1 MRRLLAI
8 GLLLIALAAC
18 GEAEPAAETSE
29 PAEGGVKQ
37 YSSHPGTVIEAGKSY
52 TAVIKTNLGDMSFE
66 LLADESPLAV
76 NSFVFLAREGYFDGV
91 IFHRIIPGFMGQ
103 SGDPTGTGGGG
114 PGYKYDIETP
124 SGPYIRGSLAM
135 ANAGPG
141 TNGSQF
147 FIVFDNLTE
156 QGRLSPDYS
165 LFGQMSDGEPAL
177 KALESVPVTAKPSGE
192 RSQPLEEVRIFTIEI
207 IER

>member
-29 PAEGGVKQ
+29 PAEGGMKQ

-52 TAVIKTNLGDMSFE
+52 SAVIKTNLGDMTFD
-66 LLADESPLAV
+66 LLANEAPLAV

-114 PGYKYDIETP
+114 PGYKFDIETP

-165 LFGQMSDGEPAL
+165 LFGQMTDGEAAL
-177 KALESVPVTAKPSGE
+177 EALESVPVTAKPSGE
-192 RSQPLEEVRIFTIEI
+192 RSQPLEEVRISTIEI

>member
-37 YSSHPGTVIEAGKSY
+37 YSSHPGTVIEDGKSY
-52 TAVIKTNLGDMSFE
+52 TAVIKTNLGDMSFD

-147 FIVFDNLTE
+147 FIVFDNLTD

-165 LFGQMSDGEPAL
+165 LFGQMTDGEPAL
-177 KALESVPVTAKPSGE
+177 RALESVPVTAKPSGE

>member
-18 GEAEPAAETSE
+18 GEAEPAAEASE
-29 PAEGGVKQ
+29 TAEGGVKQ
-37 YSSHPGTVIEAGKSY
+37 YSNHPGTVIEAGKTYS
-52 TAVIKTNLGDMSFE
+52 AVIKTNLGDMTFD
-66 LLADESPLAV
+66 LLADESPMAV
-76 NSFVFLAREGYFDGV
+76 NSFVFLAREGYFNGV

-192 RSQPLEEVRIFTIEI
+192 RSQPLEEVRISTIEI

>member
-18 GEAEPAAETSE
+18 GEAEPAAETSDS
-29 PAEGGVKQ
+29 AEGGVKQ
-37 YSSHPGTVIEAGKSY
+37 YSAHPGTVIEAGKSY
-52 TAVIKTNLGDMSFE
+52 SAVVKTNLGDMTFD

-156 QGRLSPDYS
+156 LGRLSPDYS

-192 RSQPLEEVRIFTIEI
+192 RSQPLEEVQIATIEI

>member
-18 GEAEPAAETSE
+18 GEAEPAAETSDS
-29 PAEGGVKQ
+29 AEGGVKQ
-37 YSSHPGTVIEAGKSY
+37 YSAHPGTVIEAGKSY
-52 TAVIKTNLGDMSFE
+52 SAVVKTNLGDMTFD

-156 QGRLSPDYS
+156 LGRLSPDYS

-192 RSQPLEEVRIFTIEI
+192 RSQPLEEVRISTIEI

>member
-18 GEAEPAAETSE
+18 GEAEPAAEASDTT
-29 PAEGGVKQ
+29 EGGVKQ
-37 YSSHPGTVIEAGKSY
+37 YSAHPGTVIEAGKSY
-52 TAVIKTNLGDMSFE
+52 SAVVKTNLGDMTFD

-114 PGYKYDIETP
+114 PGYKYGIETP
-124 SGPYIRGSLAM
+124 GRPYIRGSLAM

-147 FIVFDNLTE
+147 FIVFDNLTD

-165 LFGQMSDGEPAL
+165 LFGQISDGEPAL

-192 RSQPLEEVRIFTIEI
+192 RSQPLEEVRISTIEI

>member
-18 GEAEPAAETSE
+18 GEAEPAAEASE
-29 PAEGGVKQ
+29 PAEGSVKQ
-37 YSSHPGTVIEAGKSY
+37 YSAHPGTVIDAGTSY
-52 TAVIKTNLGDMSFE
+52 SAVIKTNLGDMTFD

-103 SGDPTGTGGGG
+103 SGDPTGIGTGG

-165 LFGQMSDGEPAL
+165 LFGQMSGGESAL
-177 KALESVPVTAKPSGE
+177 QALESVPVAAKPSGE

>member
-37 YSSHPGTVIEAGKSY
+37 YSAHPGTVIEAGKSY
-52 TAVIKTNLGDMSFE
+52 SAVIKTNLGDMTFD
-66 LLADESPLAV
+66 LLADESPMAV

-103 SGDPTGTGGGG
+103 SGDPTGTGSGG

-165 LFGQMSDGEPAL
+165 LFGQMSDGESAL
-177 KALESVPVTAKPSGE
+177 QALESVPVAAKPSGE
-192 RSQPLEEVRIFTIEI
+192 RSQPLEEVRITTIEI

>member
-18 GEAEPAAETSE
+18 GEAEPAAEASE

-37 YSSHPGTVIEAGKSY
+37 YSAHPGTVIEAGKSY
-52 TAVIKTNLGDMSFE
+52 SAVIKTNLGDMTFD
-66 LLADESPLAV
+66 LLADEAPLAV

-165 LFGQMSDGEPAL
+165 LFGQMSGGEAAL
-177 KALESVPVTAKPSGE
+177 QALESVPVTAKPSGE
-192 RSQPLEEVRIFTIEI
+192 RSQPLEEVRISTIEI